1 MLLKYSFNLS
11 DEDFRLFSD
20 GLPYGWR
27 SLIANE
33 RFKIVI
39 IIIQWNLPIN
49 GSMCFRTFQRF
60 ASTCIVIKLVW

>member
-20 GLPYGWR
+20 GLPNGWK

-33 RFKIVI
+33 RFKLDIYIYI
-39 IIIQWNLPIN
+39 IIIYIYIYILY
-49 GSMCFRTFQRF
+49 MCIAFQRF
-60 ASTCIVIKLVW
+60 TNNGINWP